1 MTWMRHAWQLS
12 LTSRY
17 SKAPRPRWGGNPNT
31 SANATMARGE
41 VRLGHGPWSF
51 DDDDDVLGGV
61 SNYERDYLPPGDY

>member
-1 MTWMRHAWQLS
+1 
-12 LTSRY
+12 
-17 SKAPRPRWGGNPNT
+17 
-31 SANATMARGE
+31 MARGE